1 MYIVSTEGS
10 VMITPVDQIFTR
22 GESATLTCISMG
34 GPGNVYHWE
43 KDGTLIAT
51 DDILTLID
59 IDASSGGIYTC
70 TVSNLAGN
78 DSATTTLY
86 VAPYFIIHPENVE
99 TSNSS
104 KVNISCLAES
114 FPEPE
119 YMWMKDGDS
128 SMIRDGVT
136 RVDMP
141 NSLVFRPVLFGD
153 EGVYVCVAFITI
165 DMVVCNESSDTAILT
180 GTQHV
185 HALMYIV
192 RFSLYELAT
201 CKILLMQFLHKAAYK
216 LIQ

>member
-1 MYIVSTEGS
+1 MYNIIVSTEGS

-22 GESATLTCISMG
+22 GENITLTCISMG
-34 GPGNVYHWE
+34 GPGNVYQWE
-43 KDGTLIAT
+43 KDRNVVAT
-51 DDILTLID
+51 DDVLTLMD
-59 IDASSGGIYTC
+59 IDASSGGIYSC

-78 DSATTTLY
+78 DSATSTLH

-128 SMIRDGVT
+128 SLVREGVIT
-136 RVDMP
+136 VDMP
-141 NSLVFRPVLFGD
+141 NSLGFRPVLFGD

-165 DMVVCNESSDTAILT
+165 DMVVYNESSDTTVLA
-180 GTQHV
+180 GT
-185 HALMYIV
+185 
-192 RFSLYELAT
+192 
-201 CKILLMQFLHKAAYK
+201 
-216 LIQ
+216 

>member
-1 MYIVSTEGS
+1 MCNRITLLVYVHVVSTEGS
-10 VMITPVDQIFTR
+10 VMVTPVDQVFTR
-22 GESATLTCISMG
+22 GENVTLTCISMG
-34 GPGNVYHWE
+34 GPGNAYQWE
-43 KDGTLIAT
+43 KDGNIVAT
-51 DDILTLID
+51 DDVLTLMD

-104 KVNISCLAES
+104 EVNISCLAES

-128 SMIRDGVT
+128 SLVREGVIT
-136 RVDMP
+136 VDMP
-141 NSLVFRPVLFGD
+141 NSLGFRPVLFGD

-165 DMVVCNESSDTAILT
+165 DMVVHNESSDTT
-180 GTQHV
+180 V
-185 HALMYIV
+185 
-192 RFSLYELAT
+192 LAG
-201 CKILLMQFLHKAAYK
+201 K
-216 LIQ
+216 